1 MRFGLSCELRNPA
14 QWRRT
19 TAAVY
24 EDVIEHLVAAEAIGF
39 DAADFVE
46 HHFVDDGY
54 NPSPLLAAAA
64 VASRTKRMR
73 VATNIALLPL
83 YDPVRFA
90 EDTVVLDAISG
101 GRLDVGVG
109 LGYRPIEFTGYRI
122 DLKTRASR
130 ADEAIQIVRRLWRD
144 DAVTFHG
151 RHFHLDGVRVTPRP
165 TQQPNPPLFIG
176 GFSAAGIRRAARY
189 GDGYTG
195 LGDKAGYDAYLA
207 ELLALGKDPTQ
218 ARVRGV
224 HPGSLVVSEDPERTF
239 ARLEPYVTYWANSYA
254 KWFEG
259 TGTKVWSVINS
270 AEELKATKLLN
281 VMTPPEA
288 VKMFNA
294 MSASMTLETFSFSI
308 APPGFPVS
316 DMFEYIELFAKQV
329 IPFVNPPGVCS

>member
-1 MRFGLSCELRNPA
+1 MLFGLSCELRNPA

-24 EDVIEHLVAAEAIGF
+24 ADVIEHLVAAEAIGF
-39 DAADFVE
+39 EAADFVE

-54 NPSPLLAAAA
+54 NPSSLLAAAA

-73 VATNIALLPL
+73 VATN
-83 YDPVRFA
+83 
-90 EDTVVLDAISG
+90 
-101 GRLDVGVG
+101 
-109 LGYRPIEFTGYRI
+109 
-122 DLKTRASR
+122 
-130 ADEAIQIVRRLWRD
+130 
-144 DAVTFHG
+144 
-151 RHFHLDGVRVTPRP
+151 
-165 TQQPNPPLFIG
+165 
-176 GFSAAGIRRAARY
+176 
-189 GDGYTG
+189 GYTG

-207 ELLALGKDPTQ
+207 EILALGKDSTQ

-224 HPGSLVVSEDPERTF
+224 YPGSLVVSEDPERTF

-259 TGTKVWSVINS
+259 TGTKVWSAINS
-270 AEELKATKLLN
+270 AEELKATNLLN
-281 VMTPPEA
+281 VMTPSEA

-329 IPFVNPPGVCS
+329 IPLVNPPGACS